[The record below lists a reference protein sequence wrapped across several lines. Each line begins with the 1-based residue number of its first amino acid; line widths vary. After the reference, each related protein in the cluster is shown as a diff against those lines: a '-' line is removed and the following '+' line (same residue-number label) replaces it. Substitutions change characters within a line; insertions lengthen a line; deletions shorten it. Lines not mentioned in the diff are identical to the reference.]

1 MQLDPQ
7 SKIDLE
13 FDTICELLAG
23 YCKSSKAK
31 DLALKLGFFP
41 DVKELRREYAL
52 LEEIQNIHHSDV
64 VNLPHP
70 NSEDIDGALQL
81 LRIENGV
88 LILDELIKIYRLCIG
103 TKQLIKFSRD
113 NKEMAPLIFEACAH
127 IDRIDDVLNII
138 KNVLNEKTLAIKD
151 DATKTLFEVR
161 SQQISNRK
169 EINLNFEKALTYYRN
184 EGFLADTEETLLEN
198 RRVLSIISSY
208 KKRVKGR
215 VVGITGKGAV
225 THIEPEVNAALN
237 RSQDQLR
244 IQEHHE
250 LHLIFSAITDQLR
263 SQRNNL
269 KAFQR
274 LLVRFDVYN
283 AKVRFADVYA
293 GIKPKINKSKKM
305 YWENAIH
312 PLLKIKNT
320 ELGLETIG
328 QKIELDAKTRFLVIS
343 GPNAGGKSI
352 TLKTVGLVQMMFQA
366 GLFLPLDANS
376 QCCWFETIYS
386 DIGDNQSIENQLS
399 TYSYRINRMKFFLE
413 ESNENTLLLLDEFGS
428 GSDPEL
434 GGALAEV
441 FYEELYAR
449 NIFAVITTHYT
460 NIKILTASL
469 PHAVNACMLFDTK
482 ELKPQ
487 YELSVGQPGSSFT
500 FEVAQYNGIAPE
512 LIEKAKIK
520 VSESKVQIDKLTVAL
535 QKEKSKFKKFNTE
548 SYQAKTDANKTIT
561 EYKRKLNALVEKQI
575 TQIKYFEQHTKFVSM
590 GSKIY
595 EQIKKHDKSKALNT
609 AVNKIVSIE
618 KAKLRE
624 LEKPVVLEKKIKVPK
639 LPDAKLEKKEI
650 DTPDSYQAIEEIEK
664 AEQQEQRT
672 IQVGDTVRFKNQTK
686 TGIVTERKGK
696 KVSVVIGNMTFKT
709 TLKELELYETLA

>member
-1 MQLDPQ
+1 MHLDPQ

-31 DLALKLGFFP
+31 NLAMNLKFFP
-41 DVKELRREYAL
+41 EVKELRREYSL
-52 LEEIQNIHHSDV
+52 LEEIQKIHHSETIS
-64 VNLPHP
+64 LPHP
-70 NSEDIDGALQL
+70 NSVDIDGALKL
-81 LRIENGV
+81 LRVENGV
-88 LILDELIKIYRLCIG
+88 LILDELIKIYRLCVG

-113 NKEMAPLIFEACAH
+113 NKEIAPLIYEACAH

-138 KNVLNEKTLAIKD
+138 KSVLDEKKLAIKD
-151 DATKTLFEVR
+151 DATKELFEIR

-169 EINLNFEKALTYYRN
+169 EINRNFEKALRHYRS
-184 EGFLADTEETLLEN
+184 EGFLADTEETMLEN
-198 RRVLSIISSY
+198 RRLLSIISSY

-215 VVGITGKGAV
+215 VVGISGKGAV

-237 RSQDQLR
+237 RSQDQLS

-250 LHLIFSAITDQLR
+250 LHLIFANITDQLR

-283 AKVRFADVYA
+283 AKVRFADLYK
-293 GIKPKINKSKKM
+293 GIKPKINKSKKL

-312 PLLKIKNT
+312 PLLKIKNS
-320 ELGLETIG
+320 ELGLDTIG
-328 QKIELDAKTRFLVIS
+328 QKIELDEKTRFLVIS

-376 QCCWFETIYS
+376 QCCWFDHIYS

-413 ESNENTLLLLDEFGS
+413 VANENTLLLLDEFGS

-441 FYEELYAR
+441 FYEELYGR
-449 NIFAVITTHYT
+449 NTFAVITTHYT
-460 NIKILTASL
+460 NIKILTSSL
-469 PHAVNACMLFDTK
+469 PQAVNACMLFDTK
-482 ELKPQ
+482 KLEPL

-500 FEVAQYNGIAPE
+500 FEVAQYNGIDTK
-512 LIEKAKIK
+512 LLDKAKVK
-520 VSESKVQIDKLTVAL
+520 VSESKIQIDKLSVAL
-535 QKEKSKFKKFNTE
+535 QKEKSKFQKVNTE
-548 SYQAKTDANKTIT
+548 AYQAKVKAKAQIATY
-561 EYKRKLNALVEKQI
+561 ERKLKGLAEKQI
-575 TQIKYFEQHTKFVSM
+575 TQIKYFEQQNKFVHM
-590 GSKIY
+590 GKKIY
-595 EQIKKHDKSKALNT
+595 EQLAKHKKTKPLND
-609 AVNKIVSIE
+609 AVNKIISIE
-618 KAKLRE
+618 KTKLRE
-624 LEKPVVLEKKIKVPK
+624 QEKPVVLDKKLKAPK
-639 LPDAKLEKKEI
+639 LPDTK
-650 DTPDSYQAIEEIEK
+650 IEK
-664 AEQQEQRT
+664 EAVRKIESELTQVEVAKDQRP
-672 IQVGDTVRFKNQTK
+672 IKVGDTVRLKNQTSPGK
-686 TGIVTERKGK
+686 VTEIKGK
-696 KVSVVIGNMTFKT
+696 KVSVHIGHVTFKT
-709 TLKELELYETLA
+709 TLIELELFE